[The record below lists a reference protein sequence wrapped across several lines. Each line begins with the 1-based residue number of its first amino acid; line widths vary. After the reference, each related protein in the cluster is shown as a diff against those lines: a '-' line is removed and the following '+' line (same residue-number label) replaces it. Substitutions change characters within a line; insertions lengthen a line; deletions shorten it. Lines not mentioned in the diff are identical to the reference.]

1 MNSEEQKFDKNE
13 LKKLAEIANKRR
25 KDARIISLLGI
36 IATLVG
42 LVYSIV
48 YTVNLS
54 KKQVEVLETIQ
65 HKEILV
71 DSLENISNQLN
82 EKFTKSDS
90 VKHFINEFLSTVK
103 DENNLDK
110 YYSPKVERYYL
121 RKNVRL
127 DQIKQEKK
135 WHLQDNPRSKLMFD
149 LSDITITEK
158 ENNYFEAFVNT
169 LYFVD
174 SLKQPREIIYQL
186 KVNNDMK
193 VFYIRNL
200 EPENK

>member
-25 KDARIISLLGI
+25 KEARIISLLGI

-54 KKQVEVLETIQ
+54 KKQVEVLKTIQ

-169 LYFVD
+169 LYFAD

-186 KVNNDMK
+186 KVSNDMK

-200 EPENK
+200 EPEKK